1 MLRPRALW
9 AGAMSLRIGL
19 EATTPGAPG
28 ERKAPGALRAPAF
41 EQPVAQ
47 ALLSPVATG
56 GRLALVL
63 AAGERAVSTGDPTQ
77 LQQNARAYKEKELKA
92 STEAVAAAKKAVAEQ
107 MKTIETLKTTRTQ
120 VAAKAVELCRTTQVT
135 ETKTQLAA
143 AQRELDRRKATLA
156 NAQKDEVVA
165 RTASERLDKL
175 AAADD
180 RRDQRKAVVNKASAG
195 AKSAA
200 ARASGAFKGMG
211 KKPPSDAAYA
221 LDDLDLNQAAVGG
234 PGRRLY
240 EAVKSYEDGNPVP
253 AMNPGLPPGWDPP
266 VKLMGVPDAYPYLV
280 GQMIA
285 TQATD
290 FGNVLSSMGGIGPG
304 YTFRN
309 LADDVYNYYAGLMQ
323 GRVYDRG
330 NGGTVAIPVNEEPR
344 GAAVG
349 TRKQS
354 FMNVFITAVQTEM
367 VDPNQMRTVQGHEAI
382 ATTPEPA
389 RTEALA
395 RGFRDLYDMYG
406 WEVATAIE
414 MFAEAKLVMLS
425 TKIVLHTDKD
435 KNGRPIMPPLARL
448 FRPEDWRRLTTPS
461 SDPNNR
467 TSLLDT
473 YLPKGK
479 MFRWELDPAQSDDDV
494 RAATDAIS
502 ALMYYLWL
510 IQERE
515 GASRHGVRFDTLAQ
529 GQAAQA
535 MLANKRQYFVQL
547 LKLGLIK
554 VRQRQCASNGQCMDP
569 PF

>member
-1 MLRPRALW
+1 MDLPKYVRAIKGNALYYDRVVPTRLHSLTPERRIRIPLGLHSDAPPKTIERAAIDAAEEYDARITLLDASDVHMLQDDVVAHGV
-9 AGAMSLRIGL
+9 ASLLRNLKVEPGL
-19 EATTPGAPG
+19 PQVRMVNLDGSELDDESMRGQGMFAADGSFHSVGT
-28 ERKAPGALRAPAF
+28 E
-41 EQPVAQ
+41 EE
-47 ALLSPVATG
+47 SPDYA
-56 GRLALVL
+56 ALVDSMVKTV
-63 AAGERAVSTGDPTQ
+63 RAINILHEVEAHPMV
-77 LQQNARAYKEKELKA
+77 KE
-92 STEAVAAAKKAVAEQ
+92 AAKKAL
-107 MKTIETLKTTRTQ
+107 I
-120 VAAKAVELCRTTQVT
+120 
-135 ETKTQLAA
+135 
-143 AQRELDRRKATLA
+143 
-156 NAQKDEVVA
+156 
-165 RTASERLDKL
+165 
-175 AAADD
+175 
-180 RRDQRKAVVNKASAG
+180 
-195 AKSAA
+195 
-200 ARASGAFKGMG
+200 KGMG

-253 AMNPGLPPGWDPP
+253 AMDPGLPPGWDPP

-290 FGNVLSSMGGIGPG
+290 FGNVLSSMGNIGPG
-304 YTFRN
+304 YTFHN
-309 LADDVYNYYAGLMQ
+309 LAGDVYTYYAGLMQ

-344 GAAVG
+344 GAAAG
-349 TRKQS
+349 TRKQH
-354 FMNVFITAVQTEM
+354 FMNVFITAVQTVM
-367 VDPNQMRTVQGHEAI
+367 VDPDQMRTVQGHEAI
-382 ATTPEPA
+382 ATTPVQA
-389 RTEALA
+389 RTDALA

-414 MFAEAKLVMLS
+414 MFAEAKLVLLS
-425 TKIVLHTDKD
+425 TQIVLHTDKD
-435 KNGRPIMPPLARL
+435 KYGRPITPPLERL

-467 TSLLDT
+467 MSLLDT

-479 MFRWELDPAQSDDDV
+479 KFRWIIDPAQPGDDV

-510 IQERE
+510 IQEHE

-529 GQAAQA
+529 GQPGQV
-535 MLANKRQYFVQL
+535 MLANKRKYFVQL

-554 VRQRQCASNGQCMDP
+554 VRQRQCTSNGQCMDP

>member
-28 ERKAPGALRAPAF
+28 ERKAPGAPRAPAF

-63 AAGERAVSTGDPTQ
+63 AAGERAVSTGALTQ
-77 LQQNARAYKEKELKA
+77 AQQNARTYKEKELKD
-92 STEAVAAAKKAVAEQ
+92 STKAVAAAKKAVDEQ

-120 VAAKAVELCRTTQVT
+120 VAVKAVELCRTTQVN

-156 NAQKDEVVA
+156 NAQKDEVMA
-165 RTASERLDKL
+165 RTVSQRLDKL

-211 KKPPSDAAYA
+211 KKTPSDAAYA

-253 AMNPGLPPGWDPP
+253 AMDPGLPPGWDPP

-290 FGNVLSSMGGIGPG
+290 FGNVLSSMGNIGPG
-304 YTFRN
+304 YTFHN
-309 LADDVYNYYAGLMQ
+309 LAGDVYTYYAGLMQ

-344 GAAVG
+344 GAAAG
-349 TRKQS
+349 TRKQH
-354 FMNVFITAVQTEM
+354 FMNVFITAVQTVM
-367 VDPNQMRTVQGHEAI
+367 VDPDQMRTVQGHEAI
-382 ATTPEPA
+382 ATTPVQA
-389 RTEALA
+389 RTDALA

-414 MFAEAKLVMLS
+414 MFAEAKLVLLS
-425 TKIVLHTDKD
+425 TQIVLHTDKD
-435 KNGRPIMPPLARL
+435 KYGRPITPPLERL

-467 TSLLDT
+467 MSLLDT

-479 MFRWELDPAQSDDDV
+479 KFRWIIDPAQPGDDV

-510 IQERE
+510 IQEHE

-529 GQAAQA
+529 GQPGQV
-535 MLANKRQYFVQL
+535 MLANKRKYFVQL

-554 VRQRQCASNGQCMDP
+554 VRQRQCTSNGQCMDP